1 MCSVSKGFINDENQA
16 KCEAQTL
23 TLQDINEEFI
33 NATPDVPYSF
43 IQVYISVID
52 NIIIKANLLLSCY
65 SLKRISCKCRFTCP
79 SHIQ

>member
-52 NIIIKANLLLSCY
+52 NIII
-65 SLKRISCKCRFTCP
+65 
-79 SHIQ
+79 